1 MQAELRSAR
10 EAVQA
15 TLTLTLTL
23 TLGRLTLT
31 LTLSTTVQA
40 TATAAYYPLAPLPL
54 SRPLT
59 DDASSDDA
67 QEDAGPKERSRV

>member
-15 TLTLTLTL
+15 TLTLTLTLTLGRLTLTL

-54 SRPLT
+54 TSTYLT
-59 DDASSDDA
+59 STT
-67 QEDAGPKERSRV
+67 P